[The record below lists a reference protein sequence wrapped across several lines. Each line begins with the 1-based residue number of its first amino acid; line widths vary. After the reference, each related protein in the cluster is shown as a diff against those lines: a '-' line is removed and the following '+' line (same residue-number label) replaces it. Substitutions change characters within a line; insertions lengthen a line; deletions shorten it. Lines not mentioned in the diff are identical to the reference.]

1 MMQLQSLKVFKLA
14 SSIAFLFLFSL
25 SSLVKAQKA
34 DPFQVTKKVPISA
47 EVYRNLKAQGK
58 LNPEATYVISH
69 PVKSGVLSP
78 AKVNKSASR
87 SDTLTSPP
95 CGYVSTVGFQDPWG
109 GEVYFDDS
117 PPAGEFVVPIPFDFC
132 FYGTTYNSF
141 IINNN
146 GNITFDAS
154 YTTFT
159 SNAFPD
165 ATIPAMIAPFW
176 GDVDTGEPNNPLGQV
191 RYEVYP
197 EYAVVSW
204 DSVAVYN
211 EQANLRNTFQL
222 IISNGTSPVLPA
234 GTNIAFIYGE
244 MQWTTGGA
252 SGGTNGFG
260 GTPATV
266 GVNRGDG
273 VDYIQLGRFDAEG
286 TSYDGP
292 FGGNDQVSFLD
303 NTIFF
308 FNTCLQPGALNNI
321 APIAIGAPLCDT
333 ITVCVGSDYALDFN
347 FIPVEPGQTVGAELI
362 TTAVPGLTVLP
373 SVPSAQCNVLGT
385 FTGSMSN
392 LGYQT
397 VTFTATD
404 NGTPAASYTIDLTFN
419 VIESTNF
426 PVPVILGDS
435 VICQGASTSLSVSGG
450 PYDSYDWSPNNQI
463 TPTLSVNSVDTL
475 TVTVSLNGCT
485 ASSLPISIETI
496 AAPQP
501 VIFGEDTICNSIST
515 QLYTSEPFT
524 SYLWSNNSTI
534 DTINVSAG
542 NYTVTVTDSLG
553 CEGSSL
559 PFTITSI
566 QTVFPI
572 IFGEDTVCN
581 TSTTQLFTTEPFS
594 SYQWSNN
601 STSDSINVSA
611 GNYTVTVIDSIGCS
625 GTSPSFTITSVSAIT
640 PVITGDGHTCFDET
654 ATIST
659 DSNYVSYVWSGNAG
673 TTNQVTVTDGS
684 YTVSVVD
691 DNGCAG
697 TSNPFVITNSIP
709 TPIIADYVPFC
720 RYDSITL
727 SVQGVGFDSYLWV
740 YGNDTLSLSDSL
752 LWRGGDEL
760 KYTVSVFVTD
770 AFGCIGSDTINAPY
784 TNLPTANFTTDP
796 SIITT
801 LSTLIDYNDASTAVA
816 NDPLNAWEWVF
827 NSPNSIVSESG
838 QNQTINLG
846 EVDSVNVTLII
857 TSEVGCRDTIYKT
870 IQSPFVPSAFSPNGD
885 DKNQYFKIPFLVN
898 VPGNTVMVFNRWGK
912 KVFEANDYKNDWAG
926 DDLPAGTYYYVVAAP
941 NYTTLKGSVS
951 IFRD

>member
-1 MMQLQSLKVFKLA
+1 MIQLQSLKVFKLA
-14 SSIAFLFLFSL
+14 SSITFLFLLSFST
-25 SSLVKAQKA
+25 LVKAQKT

-69 PVKSGVLSP
+69 PVKSGVLSH
-78 AKVNKSASR
+78 KKIINSGKKSR
-87 SDTLTSPP
+87 VLTSPP
-95 CGYVSTVGFQDPWG
+95 CGYIATDDFQDPWG

-117 PPAGEFVVPIPFDFC
+117 PPAGEFSVPIPFDFC

-146 GNITFDAS
+146 GNLTFDAS

-176 GDVDTGEPNNPLGQV
+176 GDVDTGDPANPLGQV
-191 RYEVYP
+191 RYDVYP

-204 DSVAVYN
+204 DTVAVFN
-211 EQANLRNTFQL
+211 QQANLRNTFQV
-222 IISNGTSPVLPA
+222 IISNGISPVLPA
-234 GTNIAFIYGE
+234 GSNIAFIYGD

-273 VDYIQLGRFDAEG
+273 IDYIQLGRFDAEG
-286 TSYDGP
+286 TAYDGP
-292 FGGNDQVSFLD
+292 FGANDQVSFLD

-308 FNTCLQPGALNNI
+308 FNTCLQPGSQNNI

-333 ITVCVGSDYALDFN
+333 ITICVGSDYALDFN
-347 FIPVEPGQTVGAELI
+347 FIPVEPGQTVSAELI
-362 TTAVPGLTVLP
+362 TTAVPGLSVLP
-373 SVPSAQCNVLGT
+373 ITPSAQCNVVGT
-385 FTGSMSN
+385 FTGSTSN

-404 NGTPAASYTIDLTFN
+404 NGTPAASYTIDITFN
-419 VIESTNF
+419 VIESGFT
-426 PVPVILGDS
+426 PVISGVPS
-435 VICQGASTSLSVSGG
+435 ICSGASTNLSIIGG
-450 PYDSYDWSPNNQI
+450 NYETYLWSPLNQT
-463 TPTLSVNSVDTL
+463 TPAIAVSDSGSY
-475 TVTVSLNGCT
+475 TVTVSVGGCIGT
-485 ASSLPISIETI
+485 SLPFQVGLENSPTPLVMGQDTVCNTI
-496 AAPQP
+496 
-501 VIFGEDTICNSIST
+501 TT
-515 QLYTSEPFT
+515 QLYTSEPFI
-524 SYLWSNNSTI
+524 SYIWSNNSSS
-534 DTINVSAG
+534 DTINVGAG
-542 NYTVTVTDSLG
+542 NYTVTVTDSL
-553 CEGSSL
+553 
-559 PFTITSI
+559 
-566 QTVFPI
+566 
-572 IFGEDTVCN
+572 
-581 TSTTQLFTTEPFS
+581 
-594 SYQWSNN
+594 
-601 STSDSINVSA
+601 
-611 GNYTVTVIDSIGCS
+611 GCS

-640 PVITGDGHTCFDET
+640 PLITGDGHTCFDET

-659 DSNYVSYVWSGNAG
+659 ANNYVSYAWSGNAG
-673 TTNQVTVTDGS
+673 TTNQVSVPTGS

-691 DNGCAG
+691 ENGCAG
-697 TSNPFVITNSIP
+697 TSNPFVITNSTP

-727 SVQGVGFDSYLWV
+727 NVQSFDSYLWV
-740 YGNDTLSLSDSL
+740 YRNDTASSVDTLR
-752 LWRGGDEL
+752 WWGGDGSND
-760 KYTVSVFVTD
+760 TIQVFVTD
-770 AFGCIGSDTINAPY
+770 AFGCIGSDTLDAPY
-784 TNLPTANFTTDP
+784 TNLPTANFTTNP

-801 LSTLIDYNDASTAVA
+801 LNTLITYNDASTAVA
-816 NDPLNAWEWVF
+816 NDPLANWQWVF
-827 NSPNSIVSESG
+827 TPPSATDTLQGSMQTTNFPEPNPPSIPA
-838 QNQTINLG
+838 
-846 EVDSVNVTLII
+846 VDSVNVTLII
-857 TSEVGCRDTIYKT
+857 TSEIGCRDTIYKT

-885 DKNQYFKIPFLVN
+885 DKNQYFTIPFLVN